1 MKWYKIKLTKS
12 AIDSGE
18 IQKIINLFRDIISTC
33 SAEYRREG
41 IVILG
46 NKEFNKDYTI
56 YFSPNCLKI
65 SSIRNLIDIY
75 IGNITNA
82 PLKGTVN
89 FLCGDSKF
97 SEQFL

>member
-1 MKWYKIKLTKS
+1 MNWYKIKLAKS
-12 AIDSGE
+12 DTDNGE
-18 IQKIINLFRDIISTC
+18 IQKIINLFRDIIVSY
-33 SAEYRREG
+33 SGEYRREG

-46 NKEFNKDYTI
+46 SKVFDKDYFI
-56 YFSPNCLKI
+56 YFSPNCSKI

-75 IGNITNA
+75 IGNISGT

-89 FLCGDSKF
+89 FLCGDSAF

>member
-12 AIDSGE
+12 ATDSGE
-18 IQKIINLFRDIISTC
+18 IQKIINLFRDIIATNPEKC
-33 SAEYRREG
+33 RGEG

-46 NKEFNKDYTI
+46 NKGFNIDYTI
-56 YFSPNCLKI
+56 YFSPNCFKI
-65 SSIRNLIDIY
+65 PSIKNLIDIY
-75 IGNITNA
+75 QGNITSS

-89 FLCGDSKF
+89 FLSGDSNF